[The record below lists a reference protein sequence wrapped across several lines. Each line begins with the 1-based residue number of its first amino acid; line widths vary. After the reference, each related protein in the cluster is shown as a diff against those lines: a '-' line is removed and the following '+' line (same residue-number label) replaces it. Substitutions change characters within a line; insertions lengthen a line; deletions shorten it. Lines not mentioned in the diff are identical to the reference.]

1 MCSGSLKL
9 AIEQSARAFER
20 HVDFDGCI
28 RTHYSALLECYS
40 KRPFFYKTALKF
52 SRLMVSFTLL
62 STYFTKP
69 VPLLSEVKAF
79 CVARGFCSRNSLESI
94 FLLFRALGFMTVSRH
109 PDDSRLRLFSP
120 SSQACAEIR
129 PMLTSM
135 VEPLGV
141 MCPEPAVCASMAGLD
156 DRAYLARYF
165 KGFSVL
171 LCRNLSIDLLIPDC
185 YWLVKRDAGHMLML
199 AIYNDACTRDNQGAS
214 FRSSSYLSIAEQLS
228 VSKTHVI
235 RLVQEGAERGYFKIH
250 SKTQLEVLPPFVVLV
265 RRFMAYSFAICLHSL
280 QLSHADDTPATHAQ
294 GVTGCRQ
301 M

>member
-1 MCSGSLKL
+1 MYSFPL
-9 AIEQSARAFER
+9 F
-20 HVDFDGCI
+20 DFVGV
-28 RTHYSALLECYS
+28 LF

-62 STYFTKP
+62 STYFSKP

-79 CVARGFCSRNSLESI
+79 CLARGFCSRNSLESI

-109 PDDSRLRLFSP
+109 SDDSRLRVFSP
-120 SSQACAEIR
+120 SSQACEEIR
-129 PMLTSM
+129 RMLTSV

-141 MCPEPAVCASMAGLD
+141 MCSGTAVCGSMGGLD

-171 LCRNLSIDLLIPDC
+171 LSHNVTIDLLMPDC

-199 AIYNDACTRDNQGAS
+199 AIYNDACALDNQGAS

-235 RLVQEGAERGYFKIH
+235 RLVQEGPTGAI
-250 SKTQLEVLPPFVVLV
+250 S
-265 RRFMAYSFAICLHSL
+265 RFIPRHCLKSCHLLWCWSDGL
-280 QLSHADDTPATHAQ
+280 WLTRLRLAST
-294 GVTGCRQ
+294 VFN
-301 M
+301 